1 MFVAFF
7 DDIHKGDLGD
17 AGGKGANLGEL
28 ARSELPVPPGFVV
41 TTAGY
46 QHFVK
51 ANEQQERILLLVAK
65 PQAQNP
71 ATYEAVS
78 AQIHNLFM
86 AGSMPKD
93 LADASITW

>member
-7 DDIHKGDLGD
+7 DDIHKGDLSD
-17 AGGKGANLGEL
+17 VGGKGANLGEL
-28 ARSELPVPPGFVV
+28 ARSEFPVPSGFVV

-46 QHFVK
+46 QHFLE
-51 ANEQQERILLLVAK
+51 ANELQERILQLAVK

-71 ATYEAVS
+71 VTYEAVS

-86 AGSMPKD
+86 AG
-93 LADASITW
+93 